1 MNSTPAA
8 RKASRILS
16 PVSLRPP
23 SGPSFASNRFIVG
36 IEIFAAAANS
46 SCDQAKRARA
56 ALIWRIDTFGIDL
69 IPILEDTFSIEKAS
83 AENFQC
89 LNGFPNQ
96 WTAYTAAPS

>member
-1 MNSTPAA
+1 MNSTPAD

-23 SGPSFASNRFIVG
+23 SGPSLASKRFIVG
-36 IEIFAAAANS
+36 METFAAAANS

-69 IPILEDTFSIEKAS
+69 ILILEDTFSIEQS
-83 AENFQC
+83 AENF
-89 LNGFPNQ
+89 
-96 WTAYTAAPS
+96 